1 VSILSGLERVRD
13 ALWGLYE
20 DVRFEDNVDED
31 KVETL
36 ISVLDGLIRSYEAE
50 GIYRDNS
57 EEKRKERQR

>member
-1 VSILSGLERVRD
+1 MSGLERVRD